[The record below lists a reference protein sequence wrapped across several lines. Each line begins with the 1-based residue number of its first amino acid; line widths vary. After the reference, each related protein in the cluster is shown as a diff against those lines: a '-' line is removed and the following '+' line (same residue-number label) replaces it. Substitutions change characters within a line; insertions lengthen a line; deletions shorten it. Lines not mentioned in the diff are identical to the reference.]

1 MREAKTNQ
9 YYYNT
14 DEYREKL
21 SQLEERK
28 AEIDAEMKEEA
39 EAKKRETKLEIS
51 RLKKIFTVERCG
63 VENRHFVL
71 SLIERAAFLRVELAH
86 MEKKLQEEGVMD
98 FFTQG
103 LQTMWREH
111 PLSKVHVQYT
121 KNYKDVITKL
131 ESYGKQDS
139 SSPKDGSDP
148 TFTSLLRR
156 GQAAREKYGR

>member
-1 MREAKTNQ
+1 LAENQ

-14 DEYREKL
+14 AEYRQK
-21 SQLEERK
+21 LEEL
-28 AEIDAEMKEEA
+28 EEQKEEIRA
-39 EAKKRETKLEIS
+39 QKELEAAQKEKEVKLERT
-51 RLKKIFTVERCG
+51 RLKKIFTKERCG
-63 VENRHFVL
+63 AENIHFVL
-71 SLIERAAFLRVELAH
+71 SLIDRAAFLRVELEH
-86 MEKKLQEEGVMD
+86 IEQQLRLEGVMD

-139 SSPKDGSDP
+139 KPDENKNPLGS
-148 TFTSLLRR
+148 LIQK
-156 GQAAREKYGR
+156 GAAARGKYGK